1 MLKKIKQFIIGLFA
15 SFYIVEKKVLT
26 PNEDLAEGISLTL
39 NINEGKLADDLMR
52 GEVTQQVKE
61 LRWRMYKIL
70 YHTKLKDSKITGYDE
85 EGYPILETTNTT
97 LVREL
102 DGLDIDMTDNESF
115 PLKMW
120 INNERIELGFNDMD
134 LTKEEY
140 TLTEVNQMS
149 KSNRRI
155 GVSRGQFLPKFRIED
170 YTEFLVVRE
179 NEEKNIL
186 LELYISR
193 YEDIYDKRTKFLIK
207 EIEKAKSRPRMV
219 DMLDIENI
227 SFITNEDKGVPDLL
241 EFTYEVKRFHSIVE
255 YKSHYVVKFLAEP
268 IIDGRNV
275 IESFIDHDLDKRY
288 ENKEAKT

>member
-1 MLKKIKQFIIGLFA
+1 MVNKIKQFIIGLFA

-26 PNEDLAEGISLTL
+26 PNEDLVEGISLTL

-52 GEVTQQVKE
+52 GEITQQVKE

-102 DGLDIDMTDNESF
+102 DGLDIDMTDDESF